1 MLRALVPS
9 GSGRTGHTHSS
20 PGLLTGRSRPDLL
33 TISPPFT
40 RHLVCVCVIP
50 SVCVTPGEY
59 VGGCA
64 CVLCHVRLSLAPCTV
79 AHQAPLSMGFPR
91 QEYWSELPFPPQG
104 DFPNPGIKPMSPV
117 SSALAD
123 GCFTTEPSGKPMEQE
138 VASVKESIEMTYS
151 NCFWHLS
158 PQSFNS
164 LLWDK
169 GIIGI

>member
-20 PGLLTGRSRPDLL
+20 PGLLTGRSGPDLL

-40 RHLVCVCVIP
+40 RHLVCVCVCVIP

-79 AHQAPLSMGFPR
+79 AHEAPLSMGFPR

-104 DFPNPGIKPMSPV
+104 DLPHPGSEPASLGSPALAGRFFTTGSLAKSHLSWV
-117 SSALAD
+117 AGEFGCSALWPPC
-123 GCFTTEPSGKPMEQE
+123 G
-138 VASVKESIEMTYS
+138 
-151 NCFWHLS
+151 
-158 PQSFNS
+158 
-164 LLWDK
+164 
-169 GIIGI
+169 